1 MPLRRR
7 RLPGE
12 LIFALLLIV
21 LSLFLLWQAYG
32 ISGFES
38 LTSAGAFPMVAA
50 AVMLVT
56 AVIAFRDTT
65 QYPRVADESGD
76 SLWQQFVRRVS
87 PAVLVQFVIC
97 IAAYMLALEKIGF
110 ILSSYLFLLV
120 SMWVLGSRKFVLN
133 LWVSAL
139 CLAAVYL
146 IFQTVF
152 SVVLPSGSLLQG
164 VLK

>member
-12 LIFALLLIV
+12 LIFALLLV
-21 LSLFLLWQAYG
+21 GLSLFLLWQAYG

-38 LTSAGAFPMVAA
+38 LTSAGAFPMVASA
-50 AVMLVT
+50 IMLVT
-56 AVIAFRDTT
+56 ALLALRDTT
-65 QYPRVADESGD
+65 RYPRIDREDGQ
-76 SLWQQFVRRVS
+76 SLWAQFVHKVS
-87 PAVLVQFVIC
+87 PAVLVQFVAC
-97 IAAYMLALEKIGF
+97 IAVYMLALEKIGF
-110 ILSSYLFLLV
+110 ILSSYVFLLV
-120 SMWVLGSRKFVLN
+120 SMRVLGSRKWVLN

-139 CLAAVYL
+139 CLAVVYL

-152 SVVLPSGSLLQG
+152 SVVLPTGSLLQG

>member
-1 MPLRRR
+1 LR
-7 RLPGE
+7 
-12 LIFALLLIV
+12 F
-21 LSLFLLWQAYG
+21 
-32 ISGFES
+32 
-38 LTSAGAFPMVAA
+38 
-50 AVMLVT
+50 VT
-56 AVIAFRDTT
+56 
-65 QYPRVADESGD
+65 PRATPRIADESGE

-120 SMWVLGSRKFVLN
+120 SMRVLGSRKWLLN

>member
-12 LIFALLLIV
+12 LTFALLLIG

-56 AVIAFRDTT
+56 AV
-65 QYPRVADESGD
+65 
-76 SLWQQFVRRVS
+76 LCVS
-87 PAVLVQFVIC
+87 
-97 IAAYMLALEKIGF
+97 
-110 ILSSYLFLLV
+110 
-120 SMWVLGSRKFVLN
+120 
-133 LWVSAL
+133 
-139 CLAAVYL
+139 
-146 IFQTVF
+146 
-152 SVVLPSGSLLQG
+152 
-164 VLK
+164 